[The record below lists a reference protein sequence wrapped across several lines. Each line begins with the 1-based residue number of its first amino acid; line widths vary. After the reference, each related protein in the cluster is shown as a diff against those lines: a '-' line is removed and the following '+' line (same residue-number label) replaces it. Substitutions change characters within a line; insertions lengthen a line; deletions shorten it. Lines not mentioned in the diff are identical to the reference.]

1 MQAINF
7 TLEQFCAVM
16 LAAGYD
22 EVTER
27 HWEPNTRLDE
37 HTHPFDA
44 NAIVISGYVWLSV
57 NGGDPKRLSA
67 GDTFH
72 VVANTPHAEEYGP
85 EGASYWVARKNQTT

>member
-1 MQAINF
+1 MEAINF
-7 TLEQFCAVM
+7 TFEQFRSVM

-27 HWEPNTRLDE
+27 SWEPNTKLDL

-44 NAIVISGYVWLSV
+44 NAVVVSGYLWLRV
-57 NGGDPKRLSA
+57 NGAEPKRLFA

-85 EGASYWVARKNQTT
+85 EGASYWVARKGTPV